1 MVRASDAV
9 PEQLVV
15 VDPHSGTV
23 IENVDNIKYLVVTV
37 TNDLQWNTHISND
50 STKAN
55 RTLGFLKRTF
65 FSCPQ
70 NVKESAYKDMVRPIL
85 EYGSVGLGPS
95 YG

>member
-1 MVRASDAV
+1 MVG
-9 PEQLVV
+9 

-23 IENVDNIKYLVVTV
+23 IENVDNIKYLGVTN

-50 STKAN
+50 STETN
-55 RTLGFLKRTF
+55 RTLGFLMRTF

-70 NVKESAYKDMVRPIL
+70 NLKEAAYNSMVRPIL